1 MSVPYATIVIMLR
14 VVSRARPPLSAG
26 GAEVLRLIT
35 RQRTPVVLTVYA
47 NGRLR
52 YSYWQY
58 AQAGGPVVNC
68 QVALDTKECEAL
80 REAGRIELGE
90 PVVDRTKT
98 TYPVRAVPVAAARAR
113 AAESERPAVTSGRPA
128 VTERAARTGAPGSD
142 TAAAAAGPSG
152 TAEIQPVS
160 ETGARGAATAGT
172 GSVRVGHQGPG
183 SGAATG
189 TSAVAASAVGSVPEA
204 IPEDGYAAIGL
215 TDVWDEWAATDEL
228 GDALD
233 ERAGRDAQDGDRERQ
248 SADTA
253 PRRRTAA
260 LTA

>member
-1 MSVPYATIVIMLR
+1 MVIMLR
-14 VVSRARPPLSAG
+14 AVSRARPPLSAG

-35 RQRTPVVLTVYA
+35 RQRAPVVLTVYA
-47 NGRLR
+47 NGRFR

-68 QVALDTKECEAL
+68 QVALPTDECEAL

-113 AAESERPAVTSGRPA
+113 AAESERPALTSGRPA
-128 VTERAARTGAPGSD
+128 VTERAARTGAPGGD
-142 TAAAAAGPSG
+142 AAATVGPPG

-160 ETGARGAATAGT
+160 ATGARGAGEGD
-172 GSVRVGHQGPG
+172 GS
-183 SGAATG
+183 AA
-189 TSAVAASAVGSVPEA
+189 AVTASAVGDASGAVV
-204 IPEDGYAAIGL
+204 EDGYAAMGL
-215 TDVWDEWAATDEL
+215 TEVLEEWASVGESGES
-228 GDALD
+228 GDVRD
-233 ERAGRDAQDGDRERQ
+233 ERDTGIGQQRSSDATRQ
-248 SADTA
+248 
-253 PRRRTAA
+253 RRTTA